1 MASKDK
7 AGCVVM
13 LTGEDGSSLITPAE
27 AICLQSRSNLHR
39 WTVFEL
45 LSVASLTRP
54 CLHPIGLLIRLPW
67 RHPDRCTH
75 SHWHPVFFPS
85 ACVFLNYWGAKQ
97 MQFLSLLPL
106 VLPLSLWLLF
116 FRPFGRRPGFSPFF
130 LANAHHRWCCT
141 SIHLG

>member
-13 LTGEDGSSLITPAE
+13 LTGEDGSSQITPAE

-85 ACVFLNYWGAKQ
+85 ACVFFKLLRCEADAVP
-97 MQFLSLLPL
+97 LSAP
-106 VLPLSLWLLF
+106 PRPPSLWLHF

-130 LANAHHRWCCT
+130 LANAHHRWCCN